1 MKCHILQ
8 TKGATT
14 AARKKLLYFYK
25 KNTEIVS
32 SELMK
37 NLTPII
43 VSINAVQIVTNA
55 FASLLDGVNYK
66 KKDQSDIK
74 WMS

>member
-1 MKCHILQ
+1 
-8 TKGATT
+8 
-14 AARKKLLYFYK
+14 
-25 KNTEIVS
+25 
-32 SELMK
+32 MK

-66 KKDQSDIK
+66 KKDQSNIK